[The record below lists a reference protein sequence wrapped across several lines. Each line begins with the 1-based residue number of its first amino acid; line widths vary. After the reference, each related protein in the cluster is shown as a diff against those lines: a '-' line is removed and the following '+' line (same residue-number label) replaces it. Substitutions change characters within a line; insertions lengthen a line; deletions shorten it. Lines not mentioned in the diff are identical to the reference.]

1 MLQKDYVT
9 MYDIVLLLDLA
20 THTSKISF
28 PAFSFP
34 GFSLNTTL
42 GGLALA

>member
-1 MLQKDYVT
+1 MLQKDCVT

-20 THTSKISF
+20 TRTSKISF
-28 PAFSFP
+28 LAL
-34 GFSLNTTL
+34 SLNTTL